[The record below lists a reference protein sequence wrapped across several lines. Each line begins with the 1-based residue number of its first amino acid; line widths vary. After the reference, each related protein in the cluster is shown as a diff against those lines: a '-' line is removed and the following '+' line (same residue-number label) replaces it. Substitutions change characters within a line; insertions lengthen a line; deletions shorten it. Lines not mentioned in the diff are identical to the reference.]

1 MGSRR
6 SCAGPAQVDERE
18 KCVRA
23 RCPEREATGRC
34 QRVYDTGEPGAPR
47 RAETGAPH
55 VGVPVTASRGSQP
68 TDHRSPVA
76 VRTVV
81 RSDGTVRPVWP
92 GGSRQALSRQTCNVN
107 KTETE
112 SRLDRS
118 QNFSLHPS
126 PTPGRDPETRDRG
139 TKRAFSAVTS
149 CASSTSLVAGLS
161 SLQPTQHVI
170 GACDLRSG
178 IPLWSVGLVSLP
190 CVSGAG

>member
-55 VGVPVTASRGSQP
+55 VGVPV
-68 TDHRSPVA
+68 A

-81 RSDGTVRPVWP
+81 RSDGTVRPVAR
-92 GGSRQALSRQTCNVN
+92 GAVVKLSRVKRVTSIKPKRNLDS
-107 KTETE
+107 TEVRISVFTRARHPDATQRRE
-112 SRLDRS
+112 TVERNGHFLL
-118 QNFSLHPS
+118 LHPA
-126 PTPGRDPETRDRG
+126 PRR
-139 TKRAFSAVTS
+139 
-149 CASSTSLVAGLS
+149 LL
-161 SLQPTQHVI
+161 SLQVYLL
-170 GACDLRSG
+170 CSRRST
-178 IPLWSVGLVSLP
+178 
-190 CVSGAG
+190 